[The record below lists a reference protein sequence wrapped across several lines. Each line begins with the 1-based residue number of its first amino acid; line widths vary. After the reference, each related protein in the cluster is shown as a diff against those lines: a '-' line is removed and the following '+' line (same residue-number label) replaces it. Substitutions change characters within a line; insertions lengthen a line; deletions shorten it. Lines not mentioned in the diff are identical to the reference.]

1 MMAQRTRA
9 TDRSSDINL
18 KPQRSAFPA
27 LRHRDFRLLWLAQ
40 LVSITGSQMQLIAI
54 NWHVYLLTHSPLA
67 LGLVGLVRVVPII
80 LCSLIGGVVADAIDR
95 KRLMIVTQVVML
107 ASAAALAAI
116 TASGLDAVW
125 PIYLLTAIASAA
137 VAFDN
142 PARHALMPTLV
153 PAEDFANAV
162 SLGMVAFN
170 SAMIVGPALAGLLLA
185 GHGPALIY
193 LINGISFLAV
203 ILALLIMQTSGR
215 PESGD
220 QAAVKVSFAALGE
233 GLRFVWRTP
242 IIVQTMTLD
251 FIATFFA
258 SATALL
264 PIFAAEILQVGAR
277 GLGLL
282 AAAPAVGS
290 VITGLVMARA
300 ATFKRQGKLVLI
312 SIAIYGAATIVF
324 GLSHWFWLS
333 LVMLAIT
340 GAADTVSTVLRQ
352 TIRQLVTPN
361 HLRGRMTSVNM
372 IFFMGGP
379 QLGEMEAGALA
390 AVVGA
395 TLSVVTGGVGCLVAV
410 VIAGVTARS
419 LLSYEGHSQ

>member
-1 MMAQRTRA
+1 MALRTPA
-9 TDRSSDINL
+9 PDRSPSISPDR
-18 KPQRSAFPA
+18 RSSSFPA

-40 LVSITGSQMQLIAI
+40 LVSITGSQMQVVAI
-54 NWHVYLLTHSPLA
+54 NWHVYLLTKSPLA

-95 KRLMIVTQVVML
+95 KRLMIVTQSAML
-107 ASAAALAAI
+107 VSAAILAGI

-125 PIYLLTAIASAA
+125 PIYLLTAISSAA

-142 PARHALMPTLV
+142 PARQALLPTLV
-153 PAEDFANAV
+153 PAEDFPNAV
-162 SLGMVAFN
+162 SLGLVVFN

-193 LINGISFLAV
+193 AVNAISFFAV
-203 ILALLIMQTSGR
+203 IIALLFMHASGR

-220 QAAVKVSFAALGE
+220 QAVAKVSFAALGE

-264 PIFAAEILQVGAR
+264 PIFAAEILKVGAR

-282 AAAPAVGS
+282 AAAPAAGS
-290 VITGLVMARA
+290 VITGLALARLG
-300 ATFKRQGKLVLI
+300 TLRRQGKLVI
-312 SIAIYGAATIVF
+312 GSIAIYGAATIVF
-324 GLSHWFWLS
+324 GLSRWFWLS

-379 QLGEMEAGALA
+379 QLGEMEAGAVA
-390 AVVGA
+390 ALVGA
-395 TLSVVTGGVGCLVAV
+395 TLSVVTGGVGCLLAAV
-410 VIAGVTARS
+410 IVGFTARS
-419 LLSYEGHSQ
+419 LLRYEGHSQ

>member
-1 MMAQRTRA
+1 MAQRTTA
-9 TDRSSDINL
+9 ADRSPGIDL
-18 KPQRSAFPA
+18 RPRRSAFPA

-40 LVSITGSQMQLIAI
+40 LVSITGSQMQVVAI
-54 NWHVYLLTHSPLA
+54 NWHVYLLTKSPLA

-95 KRLMIVTQVVML
+95 KRLMIVTQAAML
-107 ASAAALAAI
+107 VSAAALAAI
-116 TASGLDAVW
+116 TATGLNEVW

-153 PAEDFANAV
+153 PAEDFQNAV

-185 GHGPALIY
+185 VRGPALIY
-193 LINGISFLAV
+193 LINAISFLAV
-203 ILALLIMQTSGR
+203 ILAVLIMQTSGR

-220 QAAVKVSFAALGE
+220 QAAARVSFAALGE

-264 PIFAAEILQVGAR
+264 PIFAAEILKVGAR

-282 AAAPAVGS
+282 AAAPATGS
-290 VITGLVMARA
+290 VITGLVMARLG
-300 ATFKRQGKLVLI
+300 TLRRQGKLVLI
-312 SIAIYGAATIVF
+312 SVAIYGAATIAF
-324 GLSHWFWLS
+324 GLSRWFWLS
-333 LVMLAIT
+333 LAMLAIT

-390 AVVGA
+390 ALVGA
-395 TLSVVTGGVGCLVAV
+395 TLSVITGGVGCLVAV
-410 VIAGVTARS
+410 IIAGFTARS

>member
-1 MMAQRTRA
+1 MAE
-9 TDRSSDINL
+9 RSPSIDL
-18 KPQRSAFPA
+18 QPRRSAFPA

-40 LVSITGSQMQLIAI
+40 LVSITGSQMQVVAI
-54 NWHVYLLTHSPLA
+54 NWHVYLLTKSPLA

-107 ASAAALAAI
+107 ASAAVLAGI
-116 TASGLDAVW
+116 TASGLDEVW

-153 PAEDFANAV
+153 PAGDFPNAV

-193 LINGISFLAV
+193 LINAISFLAV
-203 ILALLIMQTSGR
+203 ILALLAMRTSGR

-220 QAAVKVSFAALGE
+220 QAAVKVGFAALGE

-251 FIATFFA
+251 FVATFFA

-264 PIFAAEILQVGAR
+264 PIFAAEILKVGAR

-282 AAAPAVGS
+282 AAAPAAGS
-290 VITGLVMARA
+290 VITGLVMARRG
-300 ATFKRQGKLVLI
+300 TPKRQGKLVLV
-312 SIAIYGAATIVF
+312 SVAIYGAATIAF
-324 GLSHWFWLS
+324 GLSRWFWLS
-333 LVMLAIT
+333 LVTLAVT

-379 QLGEMEAGALA
+379 QLGEMEAGAVA
-390 AVVGA
+390 ALVGA
-395 TLSVVTGGVGCLVAV
+395 TLSVITGGVGCLVAV
-410 VIAGVTARS
+410 AIAGFTARS
-419 LLSYEGHSQ
+419 LLSYEGHSP